1 MAFPRFYLVALLSSK
16 AMDTLVISATYEPMY
31 RVGWQRAMTLWAAGR
46 VEVLDTYVER
56 VVRTVGAAFALPSI
70 IRFKTGGSPYRGG
83 VRFSRENV
91 FKRDRG
97 RCQYCQKALRR
108 DEATFDHVRPRRQG
122 GQTSWTNLVVA
133 CLPCNQR
140 KGGRTPAEASMR
152 LSRSPREPSNLPS
165 IREML
170 SFEEGMPSSW
180 RPFLVKQGH

>member
-1 MAFPRFYLVALLSSK
+1 
-16 AMDTLVISATYEPMY
+16 MDTLVISATYEPMY

-56 VVRTVGAAFALPSI
+56 VVRTVGSAFALPSI

-152 LSRSPREPSNLPS
+152 LSRSPREPRNLPS

-180 RPFLVKQGH
+180 RPFLLKQGH